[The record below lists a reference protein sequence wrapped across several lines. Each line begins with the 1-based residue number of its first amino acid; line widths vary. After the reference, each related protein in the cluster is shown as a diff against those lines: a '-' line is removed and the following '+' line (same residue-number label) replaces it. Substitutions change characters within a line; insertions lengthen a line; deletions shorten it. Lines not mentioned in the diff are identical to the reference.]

1 MLKGISHFISPYLL
15 YTLHQMGHGDEII
28 LADVHFPS
36 DSLNDTV
43 IRADGI
49 TIQDLLMGI
58 LPLFEIDNYVDDSI
72 VMMDAVS
79 GDTLDPAIEEA
90 FLIPIKKYAP
100 KAPPIVRVE
109 RFAFYKR
116 AKNAFAIVST
126 GELAKYSNISI
137 KKGVTPI

>member
-1 MLKGISHFISPYLL
+1 MLKGISQFISPYLL
-15 YTLHQMGHGDEII
+15 YTLHKMGHGDEII
-28 LADVHFPS
+28 LADINFPS

-43 IRADGI
+43 IRADGL

-72 VMMDAVS
+72 IMMDAVP
-79 GDTLDPAIEEA
+79 GDLLDPSIEEA

-100 KAPPIVRVE
+100 KAPPILRVE
-109 RFAFYKR
+109 RFAFYER

-126 GELAKYSNISI
+126 GELAKYSNIII
-137 KKGVTPI
+137 KKGVIPV

>member
-1 MLKGISHFISPYLL
+1 
-15 YTLHQMGHGDEII
+15 MGHGDEII
-28 LADVHFPS
+28 LADINFPS

-43 IRADGI
+43 IRADGL

-72 VMMDAVS
+72 VMMDAVP
-79 GDTLDPAIEEA
+79 GDLLDPSIEEA

-100 KAPPIVRVE
+100 KAPPILRVE
-109 RFAFYKR
+109 RFAFYER

-126 GELAKYSNISI
+126 GELAKYSNIII
-137 KKGVTPI
+137 KKGVIPV

>member
-1 MLKGISHFISPYLL
+1 MLKGISQFISPYLL
-15 YTLHQMGHGDEII
+15 YTLHKMGHGDEII
-28 LADVHFPS
+28 LADINFPS

-43 IRADGI
+43 IRADGL

-72 VMMDAVS
+72 VMMDAVP
-79 GDTLDPAIEEA
+79 GDLLDPSIEEA

-100 KAPPIVRVE
+100 KAPPILRVE
-109 RFAFYKR
+109 RFAFYER

-126 GELAKYSNISI
+126 GELAKYSNIII
-137 KKGVTPI
+137 KKGVIPV